1 MLNPPLNFTATDYAM
16 MARALQIAE
25 GGRYIAKPNPHVGC
39 VITKYG
45 KIIGE
50 GFTQA
55 GGRPHAEAAAL
66 AQARAAGHDC
76 GGATVYT
83 TLEPCVQHATSRGDA
98 CSDLLLEAR
107 ISRVCS
113 ALHDPF
119 HGVDGRGHHNL
130 TSAGIKVE
138 CGLMG
143 DQAAAQLQAFLSR
156 ASRNRPW
163 VRLKVA
169 ASLDGRT
176 ALANGESKWITGEA
190 ARRDVH
196 LLRAEACAVLTGVG
210 TVLADNPTLT
220 HRNLPATAVN
230 AHRAPQPLRVVLDTN
245 LRTPLDA
252 AICQGGN
259 TLIYTTLAQLASAK
273 AAQLQALGVQ
283 LQAVPEIT
291 VRPNSPPML
300 DLQVVMHD
308 LAQRRINLVLV
319 EAGAI
324 LNAAVLQAGLV
335 DDLVAYLAPTLMGSG
350 ARGMFALTPLHSMA
364 DITNLKITETRMI
377 GRDWRIHAVVSPMKK
392 AS

>member
-1 MLNPPLNFTATDYAM
+1 MLNPAPNFTATDYAM

-39 VITKYG
+39 VITKHG

-55 GGRPHAEAAAL
+55 GGRPHAEAVAL

-76 GGATVYT
+76 AGATVYT
-83 TLEPCVQHATSRGDA
+83 TLEPCAHHATSRGDA

-130 TSAGIKVE
+130 TSAGITVE

-143 DQAAAQLQAFLSR
+143 YQTAKQLQAFLSR

-190 ARRDVH
+190 ARRGVH
-196 LLRAEACAVLTGVG
+196 LLRAEACAVITGVG

-220 HRNLPATAVN
+220 HRDLPATAVN
-230 AHRAPQPLRVVLDTN
+230 AQCAPQPLRVVLDTH
-245 LRTPLDA
+245 LRTPIDA

-259 TLIYTTLAQLASAK
+259 TLIYTTPAQLASAK
-273 AAQLQALGVQ
+273 AAQLQAQGVQ

-291 VRPNSPPML
+291 MSPNTLPIL
-300 DLQVVMHD
+300 DLHAVMQN
-308 LAQRRINLVLV
+308 LAQRRINLLLV
-319 EAGAI
+319 EAGAT
-324 LNAAVLQAGLV
+324 LNAALLQANLV
-335 DDLVAYLAPTLMGSG
+335 DDIVAYFAPTLMGSD
-350 ARGMFALTPLHSMA
+350 ARGMFALAPLQNMA
-364 DITNLKITETRMI
+364 EVINLNITETSMV
-377 GRDWRIHAVVSPMKK
+377 GCDWRIHAVVSSTQR
-392 AS
+392 AR

>member
-1 MLNPPLNFTATDYAM
+1 MTPPNFTATDHAM

-39 VITKYG
+39 VITKHG

-55 GGRPHAEAAAL
+55 GGRPHAEAVAL
-66 AQARAAGHDC
+66 AQARAAGVDC
-76 GGATVYT
+76 GGATVYS
-83 TLEPCVQHATSRGDA
+83 TLEPCAKHAASRGDA
-98 CSDLLLEAR
+98 CSDLLVEAR

-119 HGVDGRGHHNL
+119 HGVDGRGHNNL
-130 TSAGIKVE
+130 SNAGISVE
-138 CGLMG
+138 CGLMA
-143 DQAAAQLQAFLSR
+143 DLAAKQLHAFLSR

-176 ALANGESKWITGEA
+176 ALSNGESKWITGEP

-210 TVLADNPTLT
+210 TVLADDPTLT
-220 HRNLPATAVN
+220 HRSVPATAMH
-230 AHRAPQPLRVVLDTN
+230 AHHAPQPLRVVLDTA

-252 AICQGGN
+252 KICQGGN
-259 TLIYTTLAQLASAK
+259 TLIYTTAAQISSVK
-273 AAQLQALGVQ
+273 GAQLQAFGVQ
-283 LQAVPEIT
+283 LQAVPLLAM
-291 VRPNSPPML
+291 PLSALPML
-300 DLQVVMHD
+300 DLQAVAQN

-319 EAGAI
+319 EAGAT
-324 LNAAVLQAGLV
+324 LNASMLQAGLV
-335 DDLVAYLAPTLMGSG
+335 DDIVAYFAPTLMGCD
-350 ARGMFALTPLHSMA
+350 ARGMFALTPLQNMI
-364 DITNLKITETRMI
+364 DTTDLKITETRTV
-377 GRDWRIHAVVSPMKK
+377 GRDWRIHALLSPARK
-392 AS
+392 AT

>member
-1 MLNPPLNFTATDYAM
+1 MLNPPATFTATDHAM

-39 VITKYG
+39 VITKHG

-55 GGRPHAEAAAL
+55 GGRPHAEAIAL

-76 GGATVYT
+76 AGATVYT

-130 TSAGIKVE
+130 SSAGIKVE

-143 DQAAAQLQAFLSR
+143 DQASTQLQAFLSR

-163 VRLKVA
+163 VRLKAA

-176 ALANGESKWITGEA
+176 ALANGESKWVTGEA

-220 HRNLPATAVN
+220 HRNLPGATID

-259 TLIYTTLAQLASAK
+259 TLIYTTLAQLGSAT

-283 LQAVPEIT
+283 LQAVPAIAIH
-291 VRPNSPPML
+291 PNTAPML
-300 DLQVVMHD
+300 DLNAVMQN
-308 LAQRRINLVLV
+308 LAQRRINLILV

-324 LNAAVLQAGLV
+324 LNAAMLQAGLV
-335 DDLVAYLAPTLMGSG
+335 DDIVAYLAPTLMGSD
-350 ARGMFALTPLHSMA
+350 ARGMFALTPLHRMV
-364 DITNLKITETRMI
+364 DVTTLKITETRMV
-377 GRDWRIHAVVSPMKK
+377 GCDWRIHAVVSSFRKIN
-392 AS
+392 

>member
-25 GGRYIAKPNPHVGC
+25 GGRYVAKPNPHVGC
-39 VITKYG
+39 VITKHG

-55 GGRPHAEAAAL
+55 GGRPHAEAVAL

>member
-1 MLNPPLNFTATDYAM
+1 MTPPKNFTATDHAM

-25 GGRYIAKPNPHVGC
+25 GGRYVAKPNPHVGC
-39 VITKYG
+39 VITKHG

-55 GGRPHAEAAAL
+55 GGRPHAEAVAL

-76 GGATVYT
+76 TGATVYT
-83 TLEPCVQHATSRGDA
+83 TLEPCARHATSRGDA
-98 CSDLLLEAR
+98 CSDLLVEAR

-130 TSAGIKVE
+130 DSAGVLVE
-138 CGLMG
+138 CGLMANE
-143 DQAAAQLQAFLSR
+143 AASQLQAFLSR

-176 ALANGESKWITGEA
+176 ALASGESKWITGEA
-190 ARRDVH
+190 ARADVH

-220 HRNLPATAVN
+220 HRNLPAAAVN
-230 AHRAPQPLRVVLDTN
+230 AHHAPQPLRVVLDSA
-245 LRTPLDA
+245 LRTPLEA
-252 AICQGGN
+252 AICEGKGEGGN
-259 TLIYTTLAQLASAK
+259 TLIFTTHAQLCTAK
-273 AAQLQALGVQ
+273 AVQLQALGVQ
-283 LQAVPEIT
+283 LQAVPT
-291 VRPNSPPML
+291 SSNTPPML
-300 DLQVVMHD
+300 DLQAVMQN

-319 EAGAI
+319 EAGAT
-324 LNAAVLQAGLV
+324 LNAALLHAGLV
-335 DDLVAYLAPTLMGSG
+335 DDIVAYVAPMLMGSD
-350 ARGMFALTPLHSMA
+350 ARGMFALSPLQNMA

-377 GRDWRIHAVVSPMKK
+377 GRDWRIHAVVS
-392 AS
+392 ST